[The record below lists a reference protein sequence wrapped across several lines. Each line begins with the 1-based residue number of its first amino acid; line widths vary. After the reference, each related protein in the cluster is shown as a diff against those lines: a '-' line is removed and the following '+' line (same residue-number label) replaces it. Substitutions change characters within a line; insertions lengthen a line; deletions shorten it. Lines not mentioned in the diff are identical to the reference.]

1 MKKKISTW
9 KMFINSRLGRIG
21 FAIMII
27 FILMALFAPIIA
39 PFNPYERVAESFL
52 KPSSVHL
59 LGTNDIGQDIFSEI
73 IYGTRISLL
82 IGLLSAIVAIIIG
95 STIGIVSGYFGGKVD
110 ILLMR
115 VVDLTLVLPMLPLMI
130 LLAAFL
136 GPSFWNIIMVIGV
149 LSWARPARVI
159 RAQVLTT
166 KTKGYIESVKVA
178 GGGHVYTM
186 IKHILPPT
194 MSIIISQFILVAS
207 HSILVEASLSFLG
220 MGDPTKKSWG
230 IILYYA
236 QARGAFLN
244 EAWIWW
250 ILPPGLLIT
259 FLVIS
264 FAYTGNSL
272 EEIVNPRLRRS

>member
-1 MKKKISTW
+1 MDEKKSIW
-9 KMFINSRLGRIG
+9 KLFMNNRLGRIG
-21 FAIMII
+21 FS
-27 FILMALFAPIIA
+27 ILALFIVVAIAAPVIA
-39 PFNPYERVAESFL
+39 PYNPSERVGMPFM
-52 KPSSVHL
+52 KPSLEHL
-59 LGTNDIGQDIFSEI
+59 LGTNDIGQDIFSEVV
-73 IYGTRISLL
+73 YGTRISLL
-82 IGLLSAIVAIIIG
+82 IGMLSAIVAVGIG
-95 STIGIVSGYFGGKVD
+95 TLIGISSGYFGGKVD
-110 ILLMR
+110 TVLMR
-115 VVDLTLVLPMLPLMI
+115 IVDLTLVLPMLPLMI

-136 GPSFWNIIMVIGV
+136 GPSFWNIIVVIGI
-149 LSWARPARVI
+149 LTWARPARVI
-159 RAQVLTT
+159 RSQVLTI
-166 KTKGYIESVKVA
+166 KTKGYIEAVKVA
-178 GGGHVYTM
+178 GGRHIYTM

-207 HSILVEASLSFLG
+207 RSILTEAALSFLG

-244 EAWIWW
+244 EAWVWW

-259 FLVIS
+259 LLVIG